1 MIDWKVV
8 LNLLVSSVGAGVVAG
23 VGSLQAQPVAPWQAH
38 AAVAGAATLSYLA
51 GHLRQSP
58 LPTPPQ
64 K

>member
-8 LNLLVSSVGAGVVAG
+8 ANVVASALGAGLVAG
-23 VGSLQAQPVAPWQAH
+23 VGSWQANPAVPWQVH
-38 AAVAGAATLSYLA
+38 AATAAAGSFGYLA

-58 LPTPPQ
+58 LPG